1 MAYFLTIITFSSIC
15 AVIAEIVDQLPADF
29 KFYKLDAS
37 PVHADHDVLKAKTV
51 HVTPRI
57 AAQEKVKLEGFK
69 SQLSDP
75 LMYVFTSGTTG
86 LPKAATIKH
95 SRLVIWCV
103 TCLRIYMLREF

>member
-1 MAYFLTIITFSSIC
+1 M
-15 AVIAEIVDQLPADF
+15 IAEIADQLPADF

-37 PVHADHDVLKAKTV
+37 PVHTDHDVLEAKTV
-51 HVTPRI
+51 HVTPKI
-57 AAQEKVKLEGFK
+57 EAQEKVKLEGFK

-103 TCLRIYMLREF
+103 MYLRIYVCYT